1 MQVGSRR
8 EWARPLRHVD
18 LPLFGVM
25 LAIIAIGLVNLY
37 SATHPRGGAKFDQQL
52 ISFAIG
58 FGLFALFA
66 VLDYRAFIRVSY
78 LLYGACVVALLF
90 VWLPGLG
97 IEKKGAHRW
106 FGYGPLPVQP
116 SELMKIGLLF
126 ALARNLHDEPSR
138 EGRGILGLLA
148 PLAMTALP
156 MVIIAAQ
163 PDLSTAT
170 ILFLLF
176 LSIMVVVRLKLRSVL
191 VLAAVTLATLVVVWF
206 SLEPYQRERI
216 SGFLWP
222 DPQGHGWQADQSVI
236 AIGAGQLFGKG
247 FMHSSQARMK
257 FLPEHWTDFPFAVF
271 GEEWGFAGCLIVLA
285 LYLFLILWA
294 LNLASQARDRFGAVL
309 CVGAA
314 ALFFWHVLI
323 NVGMVTR
330 LLPVMGVTL
339 PLVSYGGWS
348 IFANMMA
355 LGLLMSVSIR
365 RFGH

>member
-1 MQVGSRR
+1 MQSRTR
-8 EWARPLRHVD
+8 EWSRLLRHVD
-18 LPLFGVM
+18 LPLLGVM
-25 LAIIAIGLVNLY
+25 IAVIGIGLVNLY
-37 SATHPRGGAKFDQQL
+37 SATHPRGASKFDQQL

-58 FGLFALFA
+58 FGLFTVFAL
-66 VLDYRAFIRVSY
+66 VDYRAFIRLAY
-78 LLYGACVVALLF
+78 PLYALTVIALLF
-90 VWLPGLG
+90 VWLPKLG

-106 FGYGPLPVQP
+106 FGYGAARVQP
-116 SELMKIGLLF
+116 SELMKIALLL
-126 ALARNLHDEPSR
+126 ALAKNLHDEPAR
-138 EGRGILGLLA
+138 EGRGILGLLV
-148 PLAMTALP
+148 PLGLTALP

-176 LSIMVVVRLKLRSVL
+176 MSIMVVVRLKLRSVL
-191 VLAAVTLATLVVVWF
+191 VLAGVTLATMVVVWF
-206 SLEPYQRERI
+206 TLEPFQRDRI
-216 SGFLWP
+216 SGFMWP
-222 DPQGHGWQADQSVI
+222 DPQGLGWQADQSVI
-236 AIGAGQLFGKG
+236 AIGAGQMFGKG
-247 FMHSSQARMK
+247 FMQSSQARMK

-271 GEEWGFAGCLIVLA
+271 GEEWGFVGCVVVLA
-285 LYLFLILWA
+285 LYFVLVLWA
-294 LNLASQARDRFGAVL
+294 LNLAAQARDRFGAVL

-314 ALFFWHVLI
+314 ALFFWHVII

-348 IFANMMA
+348 VFANMMA